1 MLTNLVM
8 EMSKKW
14 DFADNKLYFP
24 KFSLTLKTT
33 FQKVIKKYDAPLFVV
48 DTKIIENRYKKMMR
62 ALNSEWGKGMIA
74 YSVKTNYDIAKH
86 QQLKNLGASV
96 DVVSQ
101 MEYDLVKQVGY
112 SSDKILLNGPFK
124 TDLLIKEAV
133 KDGVLIHVYNQ
144 QELSRI
150 GEVAK
155 KLKKK
160 TKIGIRLSAKVKG
173 VGKSRFGF
181 SIDNDDAK
189 NAVQFILSNPYLHL
203 SSIHHHNIADTF
215 DPASFADAGKKIANF
230 LTSSVPKYQ
239 DLIETIDI
247 GGGFPA
253 NRPKPFYRNKWK
265 LHEISEYIQAS
276 AQELNKIFPKNKK
289 PIMVVEPGR
298 YLVDDATYF
307 ICQSFLVEKSA
318 GYQIV
323 NTDAT
328 LNMLPLADYCP
339 QIIYPFSN
347 NLTKKTSNLL
357 ETVIYGATSREDD
370 LLYKGKFPACEDG
383 DFLIFYSTGAYNL
396 NMGADFIYKKPKTFF
411 TTQS

>member
-1 MLTNLVM
+1 
-8 EMSKKW
+8 MSKKW
-14 DFADNKLYFP
+14 DFSDNKLYFP
-24 KFSLTLKTT
+24 KFSSNLKNT
-33 FQKVIKKYDAPLFVV
+33 FQKVLKKYEAPIFVV
-48 DTKIIENRYKKMMR
+48 DTKIIEDRYKKMMR

-86 QQLKNLGASV
+86 KQLKKLGASV

-101 MEYDLVKQVGY
+101 MEYDLVKKVGY
-112 SSDKILLNGPFK
+112 TTDKILLNGPFK
-124 TDLLIKEAV
+124 TDKLIKEAV

-155 KLKKK
+155 RLKKK
-160 TKIGIRLSAKVKG
+160 TKIGIRLSTKVKG

-181 SIDNDDAK
+181 SIDNGDAK
-189 NAVQFILSNPYLHL
+189 NAVQSILDNAFLHL
-203 SSIHHHNIADTF
+203 SSIHHHNVADTF
-215 DPASFADAGKKIANF
+215 DPSSFADAGKKIANF
-230 LTSSVPKYQ
+230 LTTSVPNYS

-265 LHEISEYIQAS
+265 LYEINEYIRAS
-276 AQELNKIFPKNKK
+276 AQELNKIFPKGKK
-289 PIMVVEPGR
+289 PTMIVEPGR
-298 YLVDDATYF
+298 YLVDDAVYF
-307 ICQSFLVEKSA
+307 VCQAFLVEKS
-318 GYQIV
+318 GESQII

-328 LNMLPLADYCP
+328 LSMLPLADYCP

-347 NLTKKTSNLL
+347 GLVKKTSNLL

-370 LLYKGKFPACEDG
+370 LLYKGKFPATANG

-396 NMGADFIYKKPKTFF
+396 NMGAEFIYEKPKSVF
-411 TTQS
+411 TT